1 MSNNAIDKK
10 KNEADDL
17 QNISQDQIMDIIL
30 DRTHL
35 KRQYSSTSDD
45 SSGLTDQTKE
55 KQTPSSK
62 TDSKKAK
69 SKKILNIDPPQEE
82 LLPKA
87 VKSLSSTSNISL
99 NQKRNL
105 QNKIS
110 ESEDNTVT
118 NNLWYDRHN
127 KGPYIVFVRKISEQ
141 KKRSTSIIEAAR
153 LLSKANIKFEEID
166 HHAWN
171 TWKIS
176 FKSFHDAN
184 SSIKNKYIAELGL
197 SLYIPKY
204 KLCRKGV
211 IKGIPNDISLDKLQA
226 TLEKDNPLIKINFLF
241 RLKRRDPNTKKWIDS
256 QSVCVEFKSQDLP
269 KSLKIWKVNLFV
281 QPYMTPVRRCYKC
294 GKLGHTS
301 KGCEQSH
308 NICLNCGTTH
318 LLSADIHCKET
329 PKCINCS
336 GPHHALDRKC
346 PKFILNSEINK
357 KMAFDNISYLEARRS
372 LLSQNN
378 PNETHLIK
386 DLVNFPNLSS
396 RLDVPN
402 VPSFADLF
410 KKNPPTSWKAGLSY
424 KIKDLLLRVTNS
436 PDAELI
442 LDEILQLLNV
452 RNNPQQTWLKPNDQ
466 FSFKGFDIIRKD
478 RLHGRGGG
486 VLILVKSNL
495 KYSILN
501 NIPDCQ
507 GNLEVCGIELF
518 LKQGKMSII
527 SLYRPPSSSRIN
539 SRSWRNF
546 FANFRDK
553 VLVGGDFNLPY
564 DQIIPLEEGIIDLD
578 ITLLNDET
586 PTFWDLERNH
596 ASKLDLSLISSSIVL
611 ETSWLINQDPWGSD
625 HFPIFINI
633 NISASLKS
641 TIKTP
646 SKLYSPKTDWPTFTE
661 NMKSDINNFLPDLL
675 TIQDIQG
682 LYTSFTSI
690 IIKNITKASSRKYP
704 PSQKNSCKDYTHSP
718 YYKYQ
723 SKMTINHSSNNN
735 LSSPKSPKI
744 TNKHKIPCP
753 WWNEACDALIL
764 ERRKALE
771 RFKTQRTRTNFLL
784 YKKESAKIRIGLRN
798 IKKENFKSFCENLSK
813 NSDPTYVWRKGR
825 AFKNKI
831 TQSEAKNCYNKQA
844 IDTVSNLIT
853 SLFPPGTPSPP
864 VSLPYK
870 DYNVSLDNSFSLTEL
885 NYVLDH
891 LNTRSSPGLDSII
904 K

>member
-318 LLSADIHCKET
+318 LLSADIH
-329 PKCINCS
+329 
-336 GPHHALDRKC
+336 
-346 PKFILNSEINK
+346 
-357 KMAFDNISYLEARRS
+357 Y
-372 LLSQNN
+372 
-378 PNETHLIK
+378 
-386 DLVNFPNLSS
+386 
-396 RLDVPN
+396 
-402 VPSFADLF
+402 LF